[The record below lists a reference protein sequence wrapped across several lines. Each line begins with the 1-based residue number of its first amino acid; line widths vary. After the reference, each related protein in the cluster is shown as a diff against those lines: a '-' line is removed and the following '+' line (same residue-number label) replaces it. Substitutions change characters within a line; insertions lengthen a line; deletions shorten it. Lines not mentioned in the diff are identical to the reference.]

1 MIDFLNNALTFPTI
15 FYTGLLVLVVIYWL
29 ISIFGL
35 NGFDSLETDIDI
47 DASDNAGGLASWLIK
62 FRLDGIP
69 LTLSLSLIVFV
80 SWILCFYMVD
90 FFIHDMMKNIDDEA
104 VKIALGFWLLLL
116 SPALALPVVITLLT
130 PFKPLMNKLRKDAK
144 GASANDFV
152 GRTAI
157 MRSEKVNKNYGSVE
171 LSDGGAGLILQIRTE
186 EPNHY
191 QRGDKVVLKEYL
203 SANNTYNI

>member
-90 FFIHDMMKNIDDEA
+90 FFIHHMMKNIDDEA

-116 SPALALPVVITLLT
+116 SPALALPLVITLLT